1 MEKQWWQ
8 DALRVIQ
15 YNLQIQDTDRMVPEE
30 IAAKACEAGANA
42 VVINAGGIYA
52 WYRSRI
58 PFHHHNE
65 YLPAKGNLRKNLI
78 PCCHALGIKVICRF
92 DLSETDDVV
101 YL

>member
-52 WYRSRI
+52 WY
-58 PFHHHNE
+58 PQQD
-65 YLPAKGNLRKNLI
+65 P
-78 PCCHALGIKVICRF
+78 
-92 DLSETDDVV
+92 LSS
-101 YL
+101 YQ

>member
-58 PFHHHNE
+58 PFHHINE
-65 YLPAKGNLRKNLI
+65 YLPAKGNPLLWFTCSIRIVL
-78 PCCHALGIKVICRF
+78 
-92 DLSETDDVV
+92 
-101 YL
+101 

>member
-42 VVINAGGIYA
+42 VVINAGG
-52 WYRSRI
+52 
-58 PFHHHNE
+58 
-65 YLPAKGNLRKNLI
+65 NLRLV
-78 PCCHALGIKVICRF
+78 PQQ
-92 DLSETDDVV
+92 DPLSS
-101 YL
+101 YQ

>member
-42 VVINAGGIYA
+42 VVSEPY
-52 WYRSRI
+52 
-58 PFHHHNE
+58 
-65 YLPAKGNLRKNLI
+65 
-78 PCCHALGIKVICRF
+78 CC
-92 DLSETDDVV
+92 
-101 YL
+101 